1 MCPDAFHDSLQ
12 LHAPRCDPNT
22 QVVVLEKIKDWI
34 LDKTHPDPRL
44 MWLSGEGKSGKSAI
58 ARTTAEWCESQ
69 KILLSSFFFSRT
81 NPDTSCAKSFVATV
95 AFGIAQ
101 SVRSCQTLIEQAVD
115 ENSHVFSRSLS
126 TQADKLILEPF
137 RQVSQ
142 SSDARTLPH
151 VIVIDALDECVQWA
165 EQKAIIDIL
174 SSKFNALQWK
184 ILVCSRP
191 EPNLSRLL
199 FDLESKS
206 MLICAP
212 LGGQYR
218 SAHATVNDFHGN
230 INLKGELDSIFKMAG
245 SNEVS
250 QVL

>member
-1 MCPDAFHDSLQ
+1 MNHKKSCCRPSFSL
-12 LHAPRCDPNT
+12 APIPT
-22 QVVVLEKIKDWI
+22 
-34 LDKTHPDPRL
+34 
-44 MWLSGEGKSGKSAI
+44 
-58 ARTTAEWCESQ
+58 
-69 KILLSSFFFSRT
+69 
-81 NPDTSCAKSFVATV
+81 
-95 AFGIAQ
+95 
-101 SVRSCQTLIEQAVD
+101 QAVPNLLLLLLPL
-115 ENSHVFSRSLS
+115 ESLNLFVHAKRLS
-126 TQADKLILEPF
+126 ILEPF

-174 SSKFNALQWK
+174 SSKFNAPQWK

-245 SNEVS
+245 SNEVG